1 MALRR
6 ARALADLTQRA
17 LVQQSQAEA
26 VWTDLA
32 KRTGGFAMLDG

>member
-17 LVQQSQAEA
+17 LVQQSQAEV

-32 KRTGGFAMLDG
+32 RRTAGSAVLDG